1 MSPNNYR
8 AICKPNQLIYG
19 TGTVVV
25 VTGWMPKER
34 VAALLDPSQYAAIG
48 GLVSPGA
55 GIDYLVR
62 NLLANPHV
70 VRLVML
76 GCTRQDKASGSVD
89 ALQKFLQRG
98 TRDGIGSDIP
108 DEVLLNLRNRLSWG
122 RSPDLDSLPLTVDAL
137 RQHSLPQG
145 SELFYFPPPETKS
158 TVYPGHL
165 YGHRVEGKTIAETW
179 VQIIHRIKTTGVIRP
194 TGYDA
199 QWQELI
205 NLTAVV
211 TDEPEGFYF
220 PEPNYLP
227 CDREFVENYIPQI
240 LEDAPYQEGVKYT
253 YAQRL
258 RSWFGRDQI
267 EDVIQ
272 KLIKEI
278 DAASAVM
285 SLWDAGGVPHEQMGH
300 LRESGSS
307 DHQHGGSPC
316 LNHVWVRVVNNE
328 LSLTGL
334 FRSNDMFNAWPS
346 NAFGLRA
353 LQQYIRDAIAAKS
366 DYDLKMGPLMT
377 ISQSAHIYDHV
388 WEYADKLVAENY
400 AKSTKS
406 EYSDP
411 AGNYLIEVEG
421 GEVVVSRCVPVTGE
435 VVNTYRDDNPLKL
448 IRQIAADAPAL
459 QPDHAGYLGIEITKA
474 VIAAKYN
481 LLYTQDRAIH
491 LD

>member
-1 MSPNNYR
+1 M
-8 AICKPNQLIYG
+8 
-19 TGTVVV
+19 
-25 VTGWMPKER
+25 TGWTPALR
-34 VAALLDPSQYAAIG
+34 VAALLEPSQYAAIG
-48 GLVSPGA
+48 GLVSPGI

-70 VRLVML
+70 TGLVLL
-76 GCTRQDKASGSVD
+76 GCTLQDKNSGSVN
-89 ALQKFLQRG
+89 ALEDFLSISNFSA
-98 TRDGIGSDIP
+98 IGSDIP
-108 DEVLLNLRNRLSWG
+108 RHVLARLTQSLCWLRAEDIS
-122 RSPDLDSLPLTVDAL
+122 
-137 RQHSLPQG
+137 HLPQCVLRLCHLKPWG
-145 SELFYFPPPETKS
+145 NEVFCYPPPEIKS

-205 NLTAVV
+205 NLTAVI
-211 TDEPEGFYF
+211 TDEPCRFYF

-227 CDREFVENYIPQI
+227 CDRDFIQSYIPQM

-267 EDVIQ
+267 EDIIQ

-285 SLWDAGGVPHEQMGH
+285 SLWDAGGVPHEEMGH

-316 LNHVWVRVVNNE
+316 LNHVWVRVVNDE

-334 FRSNDMFNAWPS
+334 FRSNDMFNAWPA

-353 LQQYIRDAIAAKS
+353 LQQHIRDAIAARS

-448 IRQIAADAPAL
+448 IRQIAADAPAI
-459 QPDHAGYLGIEITKA
+459 QPSHAGYLGMELQRASNAIKQGISY
-474 VIAAKYN
+474 V
-481 LLYTQDRAIH
+481 QDRRP
-491 LD
+491 

>member
-1 MSPNNYR
+1 MLLNSYR

-19 TGTVVV
+19 TGTVVI
-25 VTGWMPKER
+25 VTGWTPKER
-34 VAALLDPSQYAAIG
+34 VAALLEPSQYAAIG

-62 NLLANPHV
+62 NLLANPQITG
-70 VRLVML
+70 LVML
-76 GCTRQDKASGSVD
+76 GCTAQDKISGSVES
-89 ALQKFLQRG
+89 LELFFRG
-98 TRDGIGSDIP
+98 NNTAIGPDIP
-108 DEVLLNLRNRLSWG
+108 KQILEMVRAGLPWERVC
-122 RSPDLDSLPLTVDAL
+122 DLDSLARWADNLGKL
-137 RQHSLPQG
+137 RQPWAKAP
-145 SELFYFPPPETKS
+145 FYFPPPETKS
-158 TVYPGHL
+158 TTYPGHL

-179 VQIIHRIKTTGVIRP
+179 VQIIHRIKTTGVVRP

-205 NLTAVV
+205 NLTAVI

-227 CDREFVENYIPQI
+227 CDHDFVENYIPQM

-285 SLWDAGGVPHEQMGH
+285 SLWDAGGVAHEQMGH
-300 LRESGSS
+300 LRADGSS

-334 FRSNDMFNAWPS
+334 FRSNDMFNAWPA

-353 LQQYIRDAIAAKS
+353 LQQHIRDTIAVRS

-377 ISQSAHIYDHV
+377 ISQSAHCYDHV
-388 WEYADKLVAENY
+388 WEYADKLIAEQY
-400 AKSTKS
+400 ARSTKP

-421 GEVVVSRCVPVTGE
+421 GEVIVSRCVPVTGE
-435 VVNTYRDDNPLKL
+435 IVSTYRGVDLLKVA
-448 IRQIAADAPAL
+448 RAIAADAPAI
-459 QPDHAGYLGIEITKA
+459 QPEHFAYLGIELHKA
-474 VIAAKYN
+474 AMAAKYN
-481 LLYTQDRAIH
+481 LVYIQDRALI